1 MLAARLVLL
10 LAGVVGAVLRPFR
23 LPAYVAPVGC
33 GLIAVAAGLIS
44 WGETG
49 RALTPF
55 EAPLAFLLAAIP
67 LAVLLDRL
75 GYFEQVASLFGGG
88 RMLPAGLWLLGTG
101 TVAVLNLD
109 AAVVLLTP
117 IYVRVA
123 RRQGR
128 CPLLLGFQPV
138 ILALLA
144 SSYLPVSNLT
154 NLLAQAKLSVEPLA
168 FCEHLALPTA
178 VGCLV
183 GYFCYQFFA
192 PQVAGT
198 AKRVCEHH
206 PAASARTGHDKV
218 GPAKRRE
225 VMVVGSIVVFI
236 LLVGFVL
243 GPTLGIAEWQVALG
257 ADLLLVAFTRSL
269 PLSSIP
275 WGTALI
281 AAGLGVLAATA
292 VKGMDLRG
300 LLAGRGSLAFLRE
313 ALVSAAGANAVNNL
327 PALLVSLPFMSNQSG
342 HASCALWPVLL
353 GVNAGP
359 GLLVTGSLAS
369 LLWADSMRQMGVH
382 VTPWQ
387 YFEIGVVVV
396 VPAFAA
402 SLAVLILLSPM
413 LGCG

>member
-1 MLAARLVLL
+1 
-10 LAGVVGAVLRPFR
+10 
-23 LPAYVAPVGC
+23 
-33 GLIAVAAGLIS
+33 
-44 WGETG
+44 
-49 RALTPF
+49 
-55 EAPLAFLLAAIP
+55 
-67 LAVLLDRL
+67 
-75 GYFEQVASLFGGG
+75 
-88 RMLPAGLWLLGTG
+88 
-101 TVAVLNLD
+101 
-109 AAVVLLTP
+109 
-117 IYVRVA
+117 
-123 RRQGR
+123 
-128 CPLLLGFQPV
+128 
-138 ILALLA
+138 
-144 SSYLPVSNLT
+144 
-154 NLLAQAKLSVEPLA
+154 
-168 FCEHLALPTA
+168 
-178 VGCLV
+178 
-183 GYFCYQFFA
+183 
-192 PQVAGT
+192 
-198 AKRVCEHH
+198 
-206 PAASARTGHDKV
+206 
-218 GPAKRRE
+218 
-225 VMVVGSIVVFI
+225 MVVGSIVVFI

-369 LLWADSMRQMGVH
+369 LLWVDSMRQMGVH